1 MKMHGLDISMY
12 KHEGNTMEQAWDT
25 FLKVADEFIEANR
38 KKFPW
43 IAEKQKD
50 NPKYSDVYNE
60 ADPARA
66 SQFYYVKDE
75 GGSTASKI

>member
-43 IAEKQKD
+43 IAEKQKN
-50 NPKYSDVYNE
+50 NPKYQDLHNA
-60 ADPARA
+60 ADPTRA
-66 SQFYYVKDE
+66 SQFYFVKDD
-75 GGSTASKI
+75 GVSTDFKL